1 MFLTI
6 HLFQYVIFIS
16 QNVILKWQFKVC
28 IQAVLNYMHGVLLRK
43 SGENWML
50 AAALLS
56 ASEKFRCVI
65 LTTNLCASAVYRWHL
80 KYFSNK
86 TGQEIILFPMC
97 ELINVCLQ
105 FWISTKCFFLG
116 SEREITIHGA
126 KFFFLCHV
134 YFRTCGM
141 GSKARLP
148 FPGGTEAGFRGD
160 FIYCL
165 Y

>member
-1 MFLTI
+1 MRSWNDSSKFAYRLYLTTCMGFCWENQVRTECW
-6 HLFQYVIFIS
+6 LPPCS
-16 QNVILKWQFKVC
+16 QLLK
-28 IQAVLNYMHGVLLRK
+28 NSGVL
-43 SGENWML
+43 SWQQI
-50 AAALLS
+50 
-56 ASEKFRCVI
+56 CVPVH
-65 LTTNLCASAVYRWHL
+65 VYRWHL

-105 FWISTKCFFLG
+105 FWLSTKCFFLG